1 MKMVGRFF
9 RGDSGSSAAACGGEP
24 NAVKDAP
31 IAEIRSFIVV
41 LFCLLSWLSVSL
53 FYERQI

>member
-1 MKMVGRFF
+1 MVGRFF